1 MSSLVELFSNQYLE
15 PSEYGMM
22 TDFDAAIWEMALAVQ
37 ECDDASDSLGG
48 MRDFVNG
55 WISMEDNE
63 FCIEAQSEE
72 VKALMEI
79 DILCKLKKAM
89 DDEEEKPSDDGGDGG
104 ENEVDEIREPMELC
118 YDTVNSIATMI
129 KSVSVQLAEF
139 GDIFGEIAMKMND
152 ASDAVR
158 RKYRRI
164 ENTRRA
170 EKMQNSRQTLIQS
183 YFGRKQANS
192 D

>member
-1 MSSLVELFSNQYLE
+1 
-15 PSEYGMM
+15 
-22 TDFDAAIWEMALAVQ
+22 
-37 ECDDASDSLGG
+37 
-48 MRDFVNG
+48 
-55 WISMEDNE
+55 
-63 FCIEAQSEE
+63 
-72 VKALMEI
+72 
-79 DILCKLKKAM
+79 
-89 DDEEEKPSDDGGDGG
+89 
-104 ENEVDEIREPMELC
+104 MELC

-129 KSVSVQLAEF
+129 KSVYVQLAEF
-139 GDIFGEIAMKMND
+139 GDIFGEIATKMND

>member
-1 MSSLVELFSNQYLE
+1 
-15 PSEYGMM
+15 
-22 TDFDAAIWEMALAVQ
+22 
-37 ECDDASDSLGG
+37 
-48 MRDFVNG
+48 
-55 WISMEDNE
+55 
-63 FCIEAQSEE
+63 
-72 VKALMEI
+72 
-79 DILCKLKKAM
+79 
-89 DDEEEKPSDDGGDGG
+89 
-104 ENEVDEIREPMELC
+104 MELC

-139 GDIFGEIAMKMND
+139 GDIFGEIATKMND